1 MVQIWLYSDRGACVT
16 FRDGQRPLPW
26 LCRFSR
32 IPNLK
37 ADQKEIASNVGV
49 MGLKDVQVRMKFENP
64 NQQWLK

>member
-1 MVQIWLYSDRGACVT
+1 MT
-16 FRDGQRPLPW
+16 FRDGQRPLHW

-37 ADQKEIASNVGV
+37 ADQKEIASNAGV
-49 MGLKDVQVRMKFENP
+49 MGLKDVLVRMKFENP

>member
-1 MVQIWLYSDRGACVT
+1 MT
-16 FRDGQRPLPW
+16 FRDGQRPLHR

-37 ADQKEIASNVGV
+37 ADQKEIASNAGV
-49 MGLKDVQVRMKFENP
+49 MGLKDVLVRMKFENP